1 MWTMSIEQLQTIN
14 TSKQKTPPGARV
26 SRRLSWLPFPAA
38 RFAGQIRGERKNMIV
53 GNISRK
59 ITPCPTCDGSMIID
73 EDEDGLHLKCT
84 MCARSRAIR
93 LPAIRRRATRPSRTA
108 NPTFS
113 FRGTGM
119 AGAD

>member
-1 MWTMSIEQLQTIN
+1 MSTEQLHTIN
-14 TSKQKTPPGARV
+14 TSKQKAPQGTGV

-53 GNISRK
+53 RNISRK
-59 ITPCPTCDGSMIID
+59 ITVCRTCDGSMSID

-93 LPAIRRRATRPSRTA
+93 LPTIRLRATRPSRTA

-113 FRGTGM
+113 FQGTGM

>member
-1 MWTMSIEQLQTIN
+1 MSIGQLQTIN
-14 TSKQKTPPGARV
+14 TSKPNPPRGLRF

-53 GNISRK
+53 RNISRK
-59 ITPCPTCDGSMIID
+59 ITVCQTCDGSMSID

-84 MCARSRAIR
+84 MCSRCRAIR
-93 LPAIRRRATRPSRTA
+93 LPAIRLQATRPSVRA
-108 NPTFS
+108 YPTFS
-113 FRGTGM
+113 LRGTGM

>member
-1 MWTMSIEQLQTIN
+1 MNIEQLHTIN
-14 TSKQKTPPGARV
+14 TSKQKTLQGAGV

-53 GNISRK
+53 RSISRK
-59 ITPCPTCDGSMIID
+59 IMVCRTCDGSMSI
-73 EDEDGLHLKCT
+73 DEDGLHLKCT

-93 LPAIRRRATRPSRTA
+93 LPTIRLRATRPSRTA